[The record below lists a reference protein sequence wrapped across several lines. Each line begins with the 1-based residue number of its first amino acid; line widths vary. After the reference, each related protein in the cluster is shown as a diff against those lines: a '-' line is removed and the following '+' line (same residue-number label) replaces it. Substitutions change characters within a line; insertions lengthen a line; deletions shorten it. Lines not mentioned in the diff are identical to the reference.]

1 MLPYNQQKRRLDNT
15 QGMAFQLSLICL
27 ISTIVIAFILWRKQK
42 KTLLPP
48 TPMALPIIGHLHLLS
63 TIPHRDFHDLSIRY
77 GPIMHLFLGSVPCV
91 VASTAEAAK
100 EFHKTHESSF
110 FNRPAQTL
118 AIETLT
124 YGFQGFT
131 FAPYGPY
138 WKFMKKLCMSELL
151 GGHMLEQLLP
161 VRQQEN
167 KRFIQRLLQK
177 GVAGEAVDFG
187 GELMTLSNNI
197 VSRMTVGHTST
208 EKELTKL
215 VADAAELLGQ
225 FNISDFIWFLK
236 RFDLQGFNVRLKKT
250 RDRFDAVLDRIIKQR
265 EEERRN
271 KKETGG
277 TRPFKDMLDVL
288 LDIFE
293 DESSEMKLNKDNM
306 KSFILVSIC
315 SFSFSCLNGIT
326 NLNYC
331 L

>member
-1 MLPYNQQKRRLDNT
+1 
-15 QGMAFQLSLICL
+15 
-27 ISTIVIAFILWRKQK
+27 
-42 KTLLPP
+42 
-48 TPMALPIIGHLHLLS
+48 
-63 TIPHRDFHDLSIRY
+63 
-77 GPIMHLFLGSVPCV
+77 
-91 VASTAEAAK
+91 
-100 EFHKTHESSF
+100 
-110 FNRPAQTL
+110 
-118 AIETLT
+118 
-124 YGFQGFT
+124 
-131 FAPYGPY
+131 
-138 WKFMKKLCMSELL
+138 
-151 GGHMLEQLLP
+151 MLEQLLP